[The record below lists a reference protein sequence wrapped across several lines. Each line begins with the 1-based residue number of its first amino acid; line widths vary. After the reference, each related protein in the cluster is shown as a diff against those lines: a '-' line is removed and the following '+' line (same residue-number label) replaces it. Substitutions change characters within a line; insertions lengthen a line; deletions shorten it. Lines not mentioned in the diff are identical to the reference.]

1 MKIKQELS
9 SIELKYNQNHSNDSV
24 TRFCYFSAGSGIS
37 YYNSRE
43 YSTDRVNDVDYKKT
57 NLINYLIDHL
67 PKHSLLKQS
76 LLSLNREDIKHFTLD
91 YLRNKVKEILIR
103 KQKREIL
110 IKKNR
115 EEKIKRERKDY
126 LGITREKTYY
136 LDVPYGQYPIQYRNP
151 LNKWA
156 YQYHLE
162 DDKMSKQLLSYNF
175 LKIKTLI
182 RYLFSR
188 YSKVYVSRLDF
199 HFTEES
205 NRDLDKVNW
214 MFNKLL
220 KETLN
225 HDKGYLGYICSREY
239 SESDGIHLHCLLFLD
254 AHVYQN
260 SSGLYNTIKQKWL
273 RIGGKSVYNREYQNT
288 LPDRNSVLGVIHYYQ
303 LEKIFKLVHVGKY
316 FLKNLNEREWL
327 VRLGYN
333 SNRRLL
339 TSSHIG
345 DKVDLAPLNQINY
358 NRKWLVD
365 YSWLDKIKLSKN
377 ESFKDLIDTN
387 EYVIENQYWLG

>member
-1 MKIKQELS
+1 MKIKQELL
-9 SIELKYNQNHSNDSV
+9 SIELKYNQNH
-24 TRFCYFSAGSGIS
+24 
-37 YYNSRE
+37 YNSRE
-43 YSTDRVNDVDYKKT
+43 YNTDRVSDRNDRKI

-76 LLSLNREDIKHFTLD
+76 LLSLNNEDIERLTLA
-91 YLRNKVKEILIR
+91 YLRGKVKEILIR
-103 KQKREIL
+103 KQKREIES
-110 IKKNR
+110 KRARK
-115 EEKIKRERKDY
+115 EKIKRERKDY

-136 LDVPYGQYPIQYRNP
+136 LDTHYGQYPIKYRNA
-151 LNKWA
+151 LNQWA

-199 HFTEES
+199 HFTEEDCK
-205 NRDLDKVNW
+205 DLDRVNW
-214 MFNKLL
+214 MFNKLI
-220 KETLN
+220 KETLS
-225 HDKGYLGYICSREY
+225 HDKGYLGFICSREY

-254 AHVYQN
+254 GQVYQN
-260 SSGLYNTIKQKWL
+260 SCGLYNTIKEKWL

-288 LPDRNSVLGVIHYYQ
+288 LPDRNSVLGVISYHQ
-303 LEKIFKLVHVGKY
+303 LEKIFKLVHLSKY
-316 FLKNLNEREWL
+316 FLKDLNEREWL
-327 VRLGYN
+327 IRLGYD

-345 DKVDLAPLNQINY
+345 DKVDLATLNQINY

-377 ESFKDLIDTN
+377 ESFKELIDTS
-387 EYVIENQYWLG
+387 EYLIENQYWLD